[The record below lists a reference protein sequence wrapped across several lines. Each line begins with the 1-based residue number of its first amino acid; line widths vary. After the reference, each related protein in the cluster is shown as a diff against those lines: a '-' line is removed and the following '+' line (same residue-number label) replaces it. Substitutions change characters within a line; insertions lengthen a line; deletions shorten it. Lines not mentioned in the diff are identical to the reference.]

1 MADFGLSREI
11 ENDANDIAYTS
22 KGGKI
27 PVRWTAPEA
36 IAYRSVNMDSSERQD
51 RHSRW
56 TFKTDIQD
64 GQVQRILLRC
74 TAPDANA
81 YRSVNRDS

>member
-1 MADFGLSREI
+1 MNYVHRDVRADNMLVGNHGVVKVADFGLSREI

-36 IAYRSVNMDSSERQD
+36 IAYR
-51 RHSRW
+51 
-56 TFKTDIQD
+56 
-64 GQVQRILLRC
+64 
-74 TAPDANA
+74 
-81 YRSVNRDS
+81 

>member
-36 IAYRSVNMDSSERQD
+36 IAYRWERKKEEGWRWVGLGGWGEDGKGNVDGKKVGGILERIEVYVNE
-51 RHSRW
+51 
-56 TFKTDIQD
+56 
-64 GQVQRILLRC
+64 
-74 TAPDANA
+74 
-81 YRSVNRDS
+81 